1 MKYKLFDKTYG
12 DANPQQNPVT
22 ILPSPG
28 FASKSHSASTGST
41 VINSYTMYKDEQCS
55 TCNKTIKAGQRA
67 ARPNYPATPPYSG
80 PPEQIGGTTVASGV
94 IFCQSCVSAV
104 APDVVL

>member
-12 DANPQQNPVT
+12 DANPQQHPVT
-22 ILPSPG
+22 ILPSFG
-28 FASKSHSASTGST
+28 FASKNYSTSAGRT
-41 VINSYTMYKDEQCS
+41 VINSYTMYKDEKCS
-55 TCNKTIKAGQRA
+55 ACDKTIKAGQRA

-80 PPEQIGGTTVASGV
+80 PPEQIGGSTVASGI
-94 IFCQSCVSAV
+94 IFCQQCVSGV